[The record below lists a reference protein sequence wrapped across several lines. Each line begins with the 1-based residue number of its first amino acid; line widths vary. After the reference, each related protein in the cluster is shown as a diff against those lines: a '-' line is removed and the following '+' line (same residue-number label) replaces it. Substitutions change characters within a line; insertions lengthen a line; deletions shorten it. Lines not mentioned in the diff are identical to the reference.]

1 MLKWIE
7 DIETDVKQSMV
18 EIDDPGALE
27 QLMDL
32 DPEVEY
38 IELSKGHEIQ
48 AKVVD
53 KQMVAPIL
61 QYDTQS
67 DPTMQNLLDRLEFFK
82 IDTTSNSRNT
92 DQKE

>member
-67 DPTMQNLLDRLEFFK
+67 DPTM
-82 IDTTSNSRNT
+82 
-92 DQKE
+92 